1 MEVVEAVTAAVGA
14 ERTGV
19 RISPQNTQVDHVA
32 NQLKLSAT
40 GPRTRL
46 DGTKEKCL
54 GSWRPADLRVSSVL
68 SRSFKLCV

>member
-32 NQLKLSAT
+32 NQLKLSDAEA
-40 GPRTRL
+40 PR
-46 DGTKEKCL
+46 
-54 GSWRPADLRVSSVL
+54 GSAWRA
-68 SRSFKLCV
+68 